1 LVKTHDRLVIE
12 DLNASG
18 MLSNHR
24 TVRCVPQRVSRQ
36 LARRWAPRD
45 EFVVE
50 TGEDSPGT
58 VASCSSTYRRC
69 RRHWGDAQDAHV
81 AQVAAYGIG
90 KVADLSSCFHNECAE
105 PCIGPQ
111 GKCCQDPFD
120 APSRSRY
127 ALATGGHP
135 RVPTW
140 RWPAAALLWSSF
152 DSHRVIHTVPADS
165 PPAWPPAAGGLRMQR
180 SDRSPTALPM
190 GLRCARPRIRPR
202 RYVLRAARTGAGC
215 GRGVGGRSARQWRRN
230 RRRPRD
236 CPAAPRRRPSP
247 TLGGPIRRRTAP
259 AVARQVRL
267 VRRRNRST
275 QPNH

>member
-1 LVKTHDRLVIE
+1 MSNQLVKTHDRLVIE

-24 TVRCVPQRVSRQ
+24 VVRCVPQRVSRQ

-111 GKCCQDPFD
+111 GKCSRIPSMHQADPD
-120 APSRSRY
+120 TRWLPAAIRAYQLGVGPQRPY
-127 ALATGGHP
+127 CGHP
-135 RVPTW
+135 
-140 RWPAAALLWSSF
+140 L
-152 DSHRVIHTVPADS
+152 IHTV
-165 PPAWPPAAGGLRMQR
+165 
-180 SDRSPTALPM
+180 
-190 GLRCARPRIRPR
+190 
-202 RYVLRAARTGAGC
+202 
-215 GRGVGGRSARQWRRN
+215 
-230 RRRPRD
+230 
-236 CPAAPRRRPSP
+236 
-247 TLGGPIRRRTAP
+247 
-259 AVARQVRL
+259 
-267 VRRRNRST
+267 
-275 QPNH
+275 